1 MTTATA
7 PERAPRTRTLA
18 LATLRQIARAR
29 RVDDRT
35 VHAAIAD
42 GRLPA
47 YVVPRP
53 ERPLYLIRPE
63 DAEAIWP
70 DKPRPDPLPE
80 LPAP

>member
-18 LATLRQIARAR
+18 LATLRQIAIERH
-29 RVDDRT
+29 VDDRT
-35 VHAAIAD
+35 VHSAITS

-47 YVVPRP
+47 YIVPRP
-53 ERPLYLIRPE
+53 QRNLYLIRRE
-63 DAEAIWP
+63 DALALWP
-70 DKPRPDPLPE
+70 DKPADLPDE